1 VKKTVIKRLT
11 ETGQSF
17 YFPKLV
23 IIGKTGQNFT
33 RLGFAGLGCLSS
45 AVKRN
50 RWKRVIRHFWFQ
62 HKVAGD
68 FVFIFRK
75 IEGLSEEELRKYL
88 TVAICQLAEIGS
100 GKSKE

>member
-1 VKKTVIKRLT
+1 VKKTVIKRLK

-17 YFPKLV
+17 YFPKLA

-33 RLGFAGLGCLSS
+33 RLGFAGLGCLNS

-50 RWKRVIRHFWFQ
+50 RWKRVIRNFWFQ
-62 HKVAGD
+62 HKVAGN

-75 IEGLSEEELRKYL
+75 MEGLSEEELRKYL
-88 TVAICQLAEIGS
+88 TMAICRFAAIKS
-100 GKSKE
+100 GKAKE